1 MEIRITHLSGSRAG
15 QDTTYDSDTV
25 TLGRSPSNLITF
37 DPEKDI
43 LVSGRHAKLIQTVDG
58 WSIEDVGS
66 TNGTFVDGER
76 ITTVT
81 ALQPGSEIELGK
93 GGARFRVDWGAATVV
108 TPLMGGASASTPGPA
123 EGRTVMMSMGA
134 MQEGDSQAAPGMT
147 PPTAR
152 VAAASVPTK
161 KKRSPVFL
169 LLFVFLIVVVL
180 GIALIALMPGESG
193 TKKTA
198 SAKAAATTTA
208 PKQADVDESAEI
220 RQKLASQT
228 AELERLQAEAKSE
241 QGSNAQATDLERQLR
256 EQQEMISELT
266 RQLQSKND
274 QVANARRKAAAE
286 AARARRA
293 QEKAAEAAAKSEST
307 PKTAPAPAPAKT
319 AEPSTPPMPELK
331 LINTK
336 FLKRRITVKGVNS
349 DIPIPE
355 LPDGGS
361 EALAQMTERA
371 LATTGKYSNND
382 SGSSDTA
389 SVSLTIVGFHNEEKS
404 RVNTERATEVVGG
417 IAGLTGRNVPTV
429 SGAGAKT
436 VSANADGTLRVRVY
450 NGSNRQV
457 DDFRVSAHAAATRTS
472 VSAASLSMGNLFQT
486 DTPAGDVTRELVA
499 EAVDKIMKQVDRLE
513 WIATVKAQT
522 ESRISIDC
530 GRACQIEPG
539 DVFDVVDKGRTIA
552 RATVVSV
559 DNESATAA
567 VFAGGSNK
575 LTGKSVH
582 YAGREKPSTLYGPTP
597 RVRQLIVRRKA
608 AVYAGPGN
616 SFQKIKSL
624 RGGTRLTYLYSVGY
638 WAKATDGKSDYWIE
652 MKYADVGN

>member
-15 QDTTYDSDTV
+15 QDATYDSDTV

-43 LVSGRHAKLIQTVDG
+43 LVSGRHAKLIQTLDG
-58 WSIEDVGS
+58 WSVEDLGS

-76 ITTVT
+76 ISTVT
-81 ALQPGSEIELGK
+81 TLQPGSEIELGK

-108 TPLMGGASASTPGPA
+108 TPLMGGAGASTPGPA

-169 LLFVFLIVVVL
+169 ILFAFLVVVVL
-180 GIALIALMPGESG
+180 GIAVIALMPGESG
-193 TKKTA
+193 TKKAA

-208 PKQADVDESAEI
+208 PKQANVDESAEI

-228 AELERLQAEAKSE
+228 AALERLQAEAKTE
-241 QGSNAQATDLERQLR
+241 QGSSAQASDLERQLR

-266 RQLQSKND
+266 RQLQTKND
-274 QVANARRKAAAE
+274 QVANARHKAEVE
-286 AARARRA
+286 AARAKRA
-293 QEKAAEAAAKSEST
+293 RAKAAQAEAKPEPS
-307 PKTAPAPAPAKT
+307 PKAAPAPTTTAAGPA
-319 AEPSTPPMPELK
+319 SPPMPELK

-355 LPDGGS
+355 LPNGGS
-361 EALAQMTERA
+361 EALAQLTSSA
-371 LATTGKYSNND
+371 LSTTGKYSNND

-389 SVSLTIVGFHNEEKS
+389 SISLTIVGFHNEEKS
-404 RVNTERATEVVGG
+404 RINTERATEVVGG
-417 IAGLTGRNVPTV
+417 IAGLTGHNVPTV

-436 VSANADGTLRVRVY
+436 VSANADGTLQVRVY

-522 ESRISIDC
+522 GSRILIDC

-539 DVFDVVDKGRTIA
+539 DVFDVVDKGQTIA
-552 RATVVSV
+552 RATAVSV
-559 DNESATAA
+559 DEESATAA

-575 LTGKSVH
+575 LTGRSVH
-582 YAGREKPSTLYGPTP
+582 YAGRERPSTLYGPTP

-616 SFQKIKSL
+616 SFRKVKSL

-638 WAKATDGKSDYWIE
+638 WAKATDGKGDYWIE
-652 MKYADVGN
+652 MKYADIGN